1 MSRQK
6 KKMHRQKIAW
16 TKKCTDEKMHMHK
29 QNICTVQKY
38 VDEKLRYKK

>member
-6 KKMHRQKIAW
+6 KKMNRQKIAW